1 LPFEFK
7 KLYDSN
13 IYNYLLGLKDSLIEN
28 IFKPFLQ
35 RYPCKQ
41 TILSKNKDYIVLPIG
56 YNLYSKTSKR
66 NNGHELL
73 MIIDLSKL
81 YEYSHNIHLVSLRFN
96 EIILFV
102 DNLFSD
108 RGIVNHETWISTNLS
123 SFLQTVETWKNP
135 PEPQKPPSKLP
146 TWAPKGKTNQQYE
159 LELKQWKKRKKL
171 LLSDTYYISFDC
183 LISKQVPHSL
193 ASLDIVGALKKKKQ
207 TKRKRKIKKHKKNT
221 KKKKFSK
228 N

>member
-1 LPFEFK
+1 M
-7 KLYDSN
+7 
-13 IYNYLLGLKDSLIEN
+13 
-28 IFKPFLQ
+28 
-35 RYPCKQ
+35 
-41 TILSKNKDYIVLPIG
+41 LPIG
-56 YNLYSKTSKR
+56 YNLYSKSSKR
-66 NNGHELL
+66 NSGHELL

-123 SFLQTVETWKNP
+123 SFLQTVETWKNL

-159 LELKQWKKRKKL
+159 LELKEWKKEKKI
-171 LLSDTYYISFDC
+171 LLSDTYNISFDC
-183 LISKQVPHSL
+183 LISNQVPYSL
-193 ASLDIVGALKKKKQ
+193 ASLDIVGALKKKH
-207 TKRKRKIKKHKKNT
+207 RNSNR
-221 KKKKFSK
+221 KKKQKK
-228 N
+228 